1 MDLWMEIGAL
11 DKAAV
16 QHINYFTANTQTKEH
31 NWSVSVAFA
40 DAIGQMMN
48 DFTICITIKVLLF
61 PLLRLGMSHNIVMHA
76 DLVTLIGWGE

>member
-1 MDLWMEIGAL
+1 MEIGAL

-31 NWSVSVAFA
+31 NRSVSVAFV

-48 DFTICITIKVLLF
+48 DFTVCITIKVSLF
-61 PLLRLGMSHNIVMHA
+61 PLPRLGMSHNIVMHT
-76 DLVTLIGWGE
+76 DPVTLIG